1 MSLNKKQL
9 TLIKTS
15 LLSIAFI
22 LAALKISAQK
32 IVLQLDATPSSTPS
46 VSKAA
51 LRYNKDFAY
60 SLTLDD
66 CSSDHYTIAKPLFQG
81 GIVPGS
87 GYTSPG
93 LFSTDGCGN
102 NVAFKVGI
110 AWNSTNT
117 SGYGPNANDASYMSW
132 AQLQEVYN
140 MGWDVL
146 NHSLAH
152 RAWNDITGSYTY
164 ANQITQNNDNARSH
178 LGIEMPCFVVPSGD
192 YNYQDVALE
201 QGHKAVFDQ
210 NFPLNNVSYTGIQI
224 DENANMTNLKAYR
237 EDITTQVD
245 NPTKLT
251 NIANQ
256 STGGSHFWYNEFGHH
271 IDNFNTS
278 APFNFYKF
286 KNYILNIADTYGKNG
301 SDRVWFAPLQ
311 EVYEYVVSR
320 QNANFTTN
328 LTNLTND
335 NKLEITLNLSAVP
348 TWMRRKTLTLIVNST
363 VNFSNVTLPQGITAT
378 WRGTGT
384 AKLLNLDFTNY
395 TPTIP
400 VELLVFSAKN
410 KGTSAILHWETA
422 SERRFRGFEIERSLD
437 GKNYLPIGF
446 VKAKG
451 NGSEYTFEDNNFHKT
466 SYYRLKMLDNDGIFD
481 YSKIMSLIVASKYNV
496 KITPSVANGFV
507 LVENDF
513 NDKITATI
521 DIFNQSGRLMIEKVA
536 EKTNTI
542 SIESLPQGLYFVRVN
557 HGLDF
562 WVKKVMKW

>member
-1 MSLNKKQL
+1 M
-9 TLIKTS
+9 IKTIF
-15 LLSIAFI
+15 LPIAFI
-22 LAALKISAQK
+22 FAVLNISAQK
-32 IVLQLDATPSSTPS
+32 IVLHLDATPSSTPS
-46 VSKAA
+46 VSKSA

-66 CSSDHYTIAKPLFQG
+66 CSSDHYSVAKPLFQG
-81 GIVPGS
+81 GVVPGS

-102 NVAFKVGI
+102 DVNFKVGI
-110 AWNSTNT
+110 AWNSTNS

-140 MGWDVL
+140 LGWDIL
-146 NHSLAH
+146 NHSFAH
-152 RAWNDITGSYTY
+152 RAWGDIMGSYTY
-164 ANQITQNNDNARSH
+164 ANQITQNNDNVRSR

-192 YNYQDVALE
+192 YNYQDVALQ

-210 NFPLNNVSYTGIQI
+210 NFPLGNVSYTGIQI
-224 DENANMTNLKAYR
+224 DGNANMTNLKAYR

-271 IDNFNTS
+271 INNFNAS
-278 APFNFYKF
+278 APFNFYNF
-286 KNYILNIADTYGKNG
+286 RNYMLNIANTYGKNG

-328 LTNLTND
+328 LTND
-335 NKLEITLNLSAVP
+335 NKLEINLNLSAVP

-363 VNFSNVTLPQGITAT
+363 ANFSNITLPQGITAT

-384 AKLLNLDFTNY
+384 TKLINLDFTSY
-395 TPTIP
+395 TPLIP
-400 VELLVFSAKN
+400 VELRAFSAKAQGN
-410 KGTSAILHWETA
+410 AALLTWKTA
-422 SERRFRGFEIERSLD
+422 SEQRFHGFEIEHSSD
-437 GKNYLPIGF
+437 GINYVPIGF

-451 NGSEYTFEDNNFHKT
+451 NDSEYKFEDNNFQKT
-466 SYYRLKMLDNDGIFD
+466 SYYRLKMMDNDGSFD
-481 YSKIMSLIVASKYNV
+481 YSKIVSLLISSKYTV
-496 KITPSVANGFV
+496 KITPSVGNDLV
-507 LVENDF
+507 LVETDF
-513 NDKITATI
+513 DDKIPATI
-521 DIFNQSGRLMIEKVA
+521 NIFNQSGKLMIEKVA

-562 WVKKVMKW
+562 WVKKVVKW

>member
-1 MSLNKKQL
+1 M
-9 TLIKTS
+9 IKTTI
-15 LLSIAFI
+15 LPIAF
-22 LAALKISAQK
+22 LFAVLNVSAQK
-32 IVLQLDATPSSTPS
+32 IVLQLDVTPLSTPS

-66 CSSDHYTIAKPLFQG
+66 CSSDHFAVAKPLFQG
-81 GIVPGS
+81 GVVPGS

-102 NVAFKVGI
+102 NLAFKVGI
-110 AWNSTNT
+110 AWNSTNS
-117 SGYGPNANDASYMSW
+117 SGYGPNASDGSYMSW

-140 MGWDVL
+140 LGWDVL

-152 RAWNDITGSYTY
+152 RAWGDITGSYTY
-164 ANQITQNNDNARSH
+164 ANQITQNDDNVRSR

-192 YNYQDVALE
+192 FNYQDVALQ

-210 NFPLNNVSYTGIQI
+210 NFPQGNVSYTGIQI
-224 DENANMTNLKAYR
+224 DGNANMTNLKAYR

-251 NIANQ
+251 NIASQ
-256 STGGSHFWYNEFGHH
+256 STGGTHFWYNEFVHH
-271 IDNFNTS
+271 IDNFNTT

-286 KNYILNIADTYGKNG
+286 KDYMVSIANTYGKNG

-320 QNANFTTN
+320 QNANFS
-328 LTNLTND
+328 TNLTND

-348 TWMRRKTLTLIVNST
+348 TWMRRKTLTLVVNSNA
-363 VNFSNVTLPQGITAT
+363 NFSNVTLPQGITAT

-384 AKLLNLDFTNY
+384 TKLLNLDFTNY
-395 TPTIP
+395 SPSIP
-400 VELLVFSAKN
+400 VELRTFLATAKGNSALLTWK
-410 KGTSAILHWETA
+410 TA
-422 SERRFRGFEIERSLD
+422 SERRFQGFEIERSLD
-437 GKNYLPIGF
+437 GNNYVPIGF
-446 VKAKG
+446 KKAKG
-451 NGSEYTFEDNNFHKT
+451 NDSEYTFEDNNFQKT
-466 SYYRLKMLDNDGIFD
+466 SYYRLKMVDNDGSFD
-481 YSKIMSLIVASKYNV
+481 YSKIVSLLVESKFTV
-496 KITPSVANGFV
+496 KITPSVADDFV
-507 LVENDF
+507 LVETDF
-513 NDKITATI
+513 DDKTPTTI
-521 DIFNQSGRLMIEKVA
+521 DIFNQSGKLMIEKMA

-542 SIESLPQGLYFVRVN
+542 SIKSLPQGMYFIRVN
-557 HGLDF
+557 HGVDF

>member
-1 MSLNKKQL
+1 M
-9 TLIKTS
+9 IKTTF
-15 LLSIAFI
+15 LPIAF
-22 LAALKISAQK
+22 LFAVLNISAQK
-32 IVLQLDATPSSTPS
+32 ITLQLDATPSSTPS

-66 CSSDHYTIAKPLFQG
+66 CSSDHYAVAKPLFQG
-81 GIVPGS
+81 GVVPGS

-102 NVAFKVGI
+102 NVTFKVGI

-117 SGYGPNANDASYMSW
+117 SGYGANANDGSYMSW

-152 RAWNDITGSYTY
+152 RAWGDLTGSYTY
-164 ANQITQNNDNARSH
+164 ANQITQNNDNVRTR

-192 YNYQDVALE
+192 YNYQDVALQ

-210 NFPLNNVSYTGIQI
+210 NFPLGNVSYTGIQI
-224 DENANMTNLKAYR
+224 DGNANMSNLKAYR

-256 STGGSHFWYNEFGHH
+256 STGGTHFWYNEFVHH
-271 IDNFNTS
+271 IDNFNAS
-278 APFNFYKF
+278 APFNFYNF
-286 KNYILNIADTYGKNG
+286 RNYMVNIANTYGKNG

-328 LTNLTND
+328 LTND
-335 NKLEITLNLSAVP
+335 NKLEINLNLSAVP

-363 VNFSNVTLPQGITAT
+363 ANFSNITLPQGITAT

-384 AKLLNLDFTNY
+384 TKLLNLDFTNY
-395 TPTIP
+395 TPSIP
-400 VELLVFSAKN
+400 VELITFSAKG
-410 KGTSAILHWETA
+410 KGNSALLTWKTA
-422 SERRFRGFEIERSLD
+422 SEQRFHGFEIERSLD
-437 GKNYLPIGF
+437 GINYVPIGF

-451 NGSEYTFEDNNFHKT
+451 TDSEYNFEDNNFQKT
-466 SYYRLKMLDNDGIFD
+466 SYYRLKMMDNDGSFE
-481 YSKIMSLIVASKYNV
+481 YSKIVSLLVASKYNV
-496 KITPSVANGFV
+496 KITPSVADDLL
-507 LVENDF
+507 LVETDF
-513 NDKITATI
+513 DDKTAATI
-521 DIFNQSGRLMIEKVA
+521 NIFNQSGKLMIEKMA
-536 EKTNTI
+536 SQTNTI
-542 SIESLPQGLYFVRVN
+542 SLASLPQGLYFIRVN
-557 HGLDF
+557 HGVDF
-562 WVKKVMKW
+562 WVKKVMKL